1 MFCVVFKRRKADSWW
16 IHPLSRTS
24 YSCSAI
30 LDNGRPT
37 SAKRSMNTTKN
48 ISSIAPHNNFR
59 ALDLALE
66 AAGQAV
72 ALAGK
77 VPPRLRS
84 LSDQLIRSA
93 SSVPANLAEGH
104 GRNGR
109 ARLNHYRI
117 AYGSAKEVD
126 VHLRIL
132 VASGAVDSTQAQ
144 EVMALFDRVRG
155 MVWRLAYPRR

>member
-1 MFCVVFKRRKADSWW
+1 
-16 IHPLSRTS
+16 
-24 YSCSAI
+24 
-30 LDNGRPT
+30 
-37 SAKRSMNTTKN
+37 MNTTKN
-48 ISSIAPHNNFR
+48 ITSIASHNNFR
-59 ALDLALE
+59 ALGLALE
-66 AAGQAV
+66 TAGQSI

-77 VPPRLRS
+77 VPPKLRS
-84 LSDQLIRSA
+84 LADQLIRSA

-104 GRNGR
+104 GRKGR

-132 VASGAVDSTQAQ
+132 LSAGAIDAMNAQ
-144 EVMALFDRVRG
+144 DVMARFDRVRA